1 MNNYEAIRQLDLAK
15 MESFLDQVFLA
26 GLNTGMYA
34 ATLKDDSEAQDE
46 LLDRNPFD
54 RAWLSAEA
62 EKATLG
68 EPAEDGDNYLLDAL
82 TTAILRSAGISLEEG
97 GQNGSIDS

>member
-1 MNNYEAIRQLDLAK
+1 MNNYDAIRQLDMEKL
-15 MESFLDQVFLA
+15 ESFLDQVFLA

-34 ATLKDDSEAQDE
+34 ATLNDDSEAQDE

-68 EPAEDGDNYLLDAL
+68 EPAEDGVNSGSRTPLAREFSSSV
-82 TTAILRSAGISLEEG
+82 TAK
-97 GQNGSIDS
+97 